1 MSSSSQ
7 NQANKRINQGD
18 SSSGVSQSKMRR
30 VSNINEGDLS
40 PNAKEYIDQKLEE
53 LGQQMQNFFEKQM
66 KECFAHQMLGV
77 VKHFKILNNQT
88 VDSIKRNLEESIAS
102 VEESIATVR
111 NDFDEKLAEAVE
123 TLQSSIEP
131 RVVSNADNEEVFRI
145 NTKSKNLRVP
155 MLSVSSNY

>member
-7 NQANKRINQGD
+7 NQTNKRINERD
-18 SSSGVSQSKMRR
+18 SSSDVPQSKMRR
-30 VSNINEGDLS
+30 VSSVSECDFS
-40 PNAKEYIDQKLEE
+40 PKAKEYIDQKLEE

-66 KECFAHQMLGV
+66 KECFAHQMQGV

-88 VDSIKRNLEESIAS
+88 VDSIKRNL
-102 VEESIATVR
+102 EESIATVR